1 MIITIPRLMMFVC
14 ICFGA
19 FVAIL
24 LGLVRFFRQK
34 QTGENIFIGLMFI
47 LNGIWMFIGALEYA
61 GLHVYFPFDLY
72 RIQLPLFT
80 SGSLLPYFFFA
91 RLYKPFFTFRPHHII
106 LLLNPAATI
115 LICLFF
121 NDDFFFSYK
130 MMGLS
135 LITSAPVPTLLI
147 SVVLYTSALQ
157 FLILLV
163 LLFVR
168 IIRLL
173 KYGSSLSKKFLI
185 VSAVIFSTSIISVVT
200 WIVDRVLSL
209 GFLPYFYLYAAVLFC
224 AVFVVGSNVQMYDK
238 AQKT

>member
-1 MIITIPRLMMFVC
+1 MIVTIPRLIMFVC
-14 ICFGA
+14 ISFGA
-19 FVAIL
+19 FVALL
-24 LGLVRFFRQK
+24 LGLVRFLRPK
-34 QTGENIFIGLMFI
+34 QTGENVFAAFL
-47 LNGIWMFIGALEYA
+47 LVANSIWMFIGALEYV
-61 GLHVYFPFDLY
+61 GLSVYFPFDIY

-80 SGSLLPYFFFA
+80 SGVLLPYFLFA
-91 RLYKPFFTFRPHHII
+91 RLYNPFFTFRPHHII

-130 MMGLS
+130 IMGLS
-135 LITSAPVPTLLI
+135 LITTAAVPTLLI

-163 LLFVR
+163 VLFVR

-173 KYGSSLSKKFLI
+173 KYGSSFSKKFLK
-185 VSAVIFSTSIISVVT
+185 VSAFLFSSTILAAIF
-200 WIVDRVLSL
+200 WFVDRLLSL

-224 AVFVVGSNVQMYDK
+224 TIFVAGSNVQMHDK
-238 AQKT
+238 AQIS

>member
-1 MIITIPRLMMFVC
+1 MIVTIPRLIVFVL
-14 ICFGA
+14 ISFGA
-19 FVAIL
+19 FIALL
-24 LGLVRFFRQK
+24 LGLVRFLRSN
-34 QTGENIFIGLMFI
+34 QTCDNIFIGIMFI
-47 LNGIWMFIGALEYA
+47 CNGVWMFIGALDYL
-61 GLHVYFPFDLY
+61 GLSVHFPFDLY

-80 SGSLLPYFFFA
+80 SGVLLPYFFFA
-91 RLYKPFFTFRPHHII
+91 RLYKPFFTFKPHHII

-135 LITSAPVPTLLI
+135 LITAAAFPTLII

-157 FLILLV
+157 FFILLV
-163 LLFVR
+163 VLFVR

-173 KYGSSLSKKFLI
+173 KYGSSLSKKFLVI
-185 VSAVIFSTSIISVVT
+185 SAVIFSTSIISVVT

-209 GFLPYFYLYAAVLFC
+209 GFLPYFYLYASLLFC
-224 AVFVVGSNVQMYDK
+224 TVFVAGSNVQMHDK
-238 AQKT
+238 AQIS